1 MDPFLIG
8 TLIKE
13 GKNTINNKIGG
24 VTSGIM
30 QAGSIYGGNPAGLGS
45 IGFQQQQNQAPMFQ
59 PSQTQSS
66 TPSQYSF
73 MPDSSNYIPNTDFAQ
88 RVTGKQPSKLFQF
101 LSNGG

>member
-1 MDPFLIG
+1 MAQWFAIG
-8 TLIKE
+8 KEIKDS
-13 GKNTINNKIGG
+13 INNKIGG
-24 VTSGIM
+24 ITSGIM

-45 IGFQQQQNQAPMFQ
+45 IGFQQQQNQAPMLQ

-66 TPSQYSF
+66 VPSQYSF